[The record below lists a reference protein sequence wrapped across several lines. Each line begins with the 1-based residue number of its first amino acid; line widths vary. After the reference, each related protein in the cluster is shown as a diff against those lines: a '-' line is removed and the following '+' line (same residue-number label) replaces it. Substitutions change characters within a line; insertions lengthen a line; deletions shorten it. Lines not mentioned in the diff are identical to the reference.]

1 MGSGSSCC
9 PKCGTTYEGIGG
21 GPKAVA
27 ATGKPA
33 AVLPAALESP
43 EAALAALKEMVG
55 SGQCKLAEAPKA
67 KDPYNAAVHELAA
80 ASTAAQKA
88 ANQLKHHRL
97 LLRQAE
103 EKVANLGRKVAEY
116 VAECSVLD
124 EAARKAQVVFDALD
138 SELKAGPVAAQV
150 EPGADVLMGDSDR
163 MEKIEAMCRM
173 LMEERNQL
181 RDELKRLSEKQM
193 PLQVPEQVLA
203 APAAA
208 PVRQARPA
216 LDGLW
221 AAASAEPATAKVF
234 GHELPL
240 SMLPGQT
247 PAGPVFEAGW
257 AASATGAAPLATAAA
272 AAPAPA
278 PGTAHK
284 RGSDGGS
291 DASGRSRASRRARG
305 TLGGSQ
311 ERAAG
316 DTGPIKE
323 VTAEEAV
330 KMAADAREACRS
342 AIADDAAD
350 AARLPASG

>member
-103 EKVANLGRKVAEY
+103 EKLANLGRKVADY

-138 SELKAGPVAAQV
+138 SELKSGPAAAQV
-150 EPGADVLMGDSDR
+150 EPAADVRTLPGF
-163 MEKIEAMCRM
+163 
-173 LMEERNQL
+173 
-181 RDELKRLSEKQM
+181 
-193 PLQVPEQVLA
+193 A
-203 APAAA
+203 AGHVSVQDAAA
-208 PVRQARPA
+208 QLAVELLAPQPGERILAVRVESGRHVDDLRPVAFERGDPA
-216 LDGLW
+216 LAHGL
-221 AAASAEPATAKVF
+221 AEDV
-234 GHELPL
+234 
-240 SMLPGQT
+240 
-247 PAGPVFEAGW
+247 
-257 AASATGAAPLATAAA
+257 AAA
-272 AAPAPA
+272 AAAGVEVCSDSSPC
-278 PGTAHK
+278 
-284 RGSDGGS
+284 GSF
-291 DASGRSRASRRARG
+291 A
-305 TLGGSQ
+305 
-311 ERAAG
+311 
-316 DTGPIKE
+316 
-323 VTAEEAV
+323 
-330 KMAADAREACRS
+330 
-342 AIADDAAD
+342 
-350 AARLPASG
+350 